1 MLFCLIR
8 LSVLLS
14 LSELKEK
21 LGNLIRNNPDKS
33 EHSKLLEPEGGG
45 GTLVGRHGTV
55 SSKVLITIAW
65 ASF

>member
-1 MLFCLIR
+1 MLFRLIR

-21 LGNLIRNNPDKS
+21 LGNLIRNDPDKS

-45 GTLVGRHGTV
+45 GDF
-55 SSKVLITIAW
+55 SE
-65 ASF
+65 